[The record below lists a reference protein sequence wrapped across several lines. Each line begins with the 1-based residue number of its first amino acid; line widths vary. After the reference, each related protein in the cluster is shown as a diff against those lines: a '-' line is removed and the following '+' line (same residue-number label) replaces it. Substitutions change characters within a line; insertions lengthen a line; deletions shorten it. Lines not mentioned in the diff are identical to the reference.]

1 MIPHHVSITGSPGHL
16 VEGHL
21 VTGVPV
27 FVGLAVGVIHSKG
40 LGKVSLDGFQVVAQ
54 QMAS

>member
-40 LGKVSLDGFQVVAQ
+40 LGKVSLDGFEVVAQ